1 MNFFKGIFGN
11 STGALTSDDI
21 KKLTTETD
29 IKKGDIK
36 KIHKKFVALDK
47 EKKGYV
53 TINDLVEIPE
63 IEQNPLRF
71 HIGQY
76 LSNGNKNDA
85 IGFESFLKLIDIF
98 KNKKT
103 DSQNKF
109 MFNLFDFDKD
119 GKISSEDML
128 VNFKLLLGN
137 SLSEENLKEIVEKT
151 INEYSTDQKYI
162 TFDDFIKILNES
174 Q

>member
-1 MNFFKGIFGN
+1 MNLFKGLFGN
-11 STGALTSDDI
+11 SPGALTNDDI

-63 IEQNPLRF
+63 IEANPLRF

-76 LSNGNKNDA
+76 LSNGNKNDI
-85 IGFESFLKLIDIF
+85 IGFEKFLKLIDIF
-98 KNKKT
+98 MNKKT
-103 DSQNKF
+103 DDQTKF
-109 MFNLFDFDKD
+109 MFDLFDFDKD

-137 SLSEENLKEIVEKT
+137 TMPEDQIKEIVEKT
-151 INEYSTDQKYI
+151 IIEYSTDQKFI
-162 TFDDFIKILNES
+162 TREDFDKILNEA

>member
-1 MNFFKGIFGN
+1 MNFIKGIFG
-11 STGALTSDDI
+11 SSASLTSDDI

-29 IKKGDIK
+29 MKKGDIK

-85 IGFESFLKLIDIF
+85 IGFEAFLKLIDMF

-103 DSQNKF
+103 ESQNKF

-151 INEYSTDQKYI
+151 IIEYSNDQKFI
-162 TFDDFIKILNES
+162 TYDDFIKILNEA

>member
-1 MNFFKGIFGN
+1 MNFIKGIFGGPG
-11 STGALTSDDI
+11 SLTNDDI

-29 IKKGDIK
+29 MKKGDIK

-85 IGFESFLKLIDIF
+85 IGFEAFIKLIDMF

-103 DSQNKF
+103 EAQNKF

-151 INEYSTDQKYI
+151 INEYSTDQKFI
-162 TFDDFIKILNES
+162 TFDDFIKILNEA

>member
-1 MNFFKGIFGN
+1 MNFIKGIFGGA
-11 STGALTSDDI
+11 GALTNDDI

-29 IKKGDIK
+29 MKKGDIK

-85 IGFESFLKLIDIF
+85 IGFEAFIKLIDMF

-103 DSQNKF
+103 EAQNKF

-151 INEYSTDQKYI
+151 INEYSTDQKFI
-162 TFDDFIKILNES
+162 TFDDFIKILNEA